1 MLVSLVPLGKLA
13 ISTMAKDAQNE
24 LPGVLPGP
32 TSSRLPPNSRS
43 VWGDLQEFVDWAPQV
58 CQCHTGHSRVS
69 TTSVEGKAR
78 S

>member
-13 ISTMAKDAQNE
+13 ISTMAIDAQKGP
-24 LPGVLPGP
+24 PGVLPGP
-32 TSSRLPPNSRS
+32 TLSRLPPNSRS
-43 VWGDLQEFVDWAPQV
+43 VWGDLQEFVDWGPQV

-69 TTSVEGKAR
+69 TTNVEGKAR

>member
-13 ISTMAKDAQNE
+13 ISTMAIDAQTE
-24 LPGVLPGP
+24 VPGVLPGP
-32 TSSRLPPNSRS
+32 TSS
-43 VWGDLQEFVDWAPQV
+43 QAAAEFPICVGGFTRVVDWAPQV